1 MDTDIRNSGLSII
14 CIAVLWTICPD
25 QFENVPV
32 EFSNLFGTSCIFID
46 MNDMPVTGEP
56 TRTDAELVSTVVA
69 GGRQAFAELYH
80 RHGGRLLPTL
90 WRLTGGDHARAEDL
104 LQDAFVQAWNKLDQL
119 REPAAFGGWLKRL
132 AVNLALADKRRLKPV
147 ESNNIPEQAAAQP
160 PWPAADMDLERAIA
174 RLPERARQ
182 VLVLFHLEG
191 LQHTEI
197 AALMCIEEGTSKAQ
211 LHRARSLL
219 KEMLA

>member
-1 MDTDIRNSGLSII
+1 MDADTRTFGLSAI
-14 CIAVLWTICPD
+14 CIACLWSTCLCPLNNY
-25 QFENVPV
+25 QPEL
-32 EFSNLFGTSCIFID
+32 SNLFGSTCIFMN
-46 MNDMPVTGEP
+46 MNDAPATEKRSP
-56 TRTDAELVSTVVA
+56 TDAELVGVA
-69 GGRQAFAELYH
+69 TAGDRDAFAQLYQ

-90 WRLTGGDHARAEDL
+90 WRLSGDRARAEDL
-104 LQDAFVQAWNKLDQL
+104 LQDAFVQAWIKLDQL

-147 ESNNIPEQAAAQP
+147 DAAEIPEQAAAQP

-182 VLVLFHLEG
+182 VLVLFHVEG
-191 LQHTEI
+191 LAHEEI
-197 AALMCIEEGTSKAQ
+197 AALMKIEQGTSKAQ
-211 LHRARSLL
+211 LHRARNLL